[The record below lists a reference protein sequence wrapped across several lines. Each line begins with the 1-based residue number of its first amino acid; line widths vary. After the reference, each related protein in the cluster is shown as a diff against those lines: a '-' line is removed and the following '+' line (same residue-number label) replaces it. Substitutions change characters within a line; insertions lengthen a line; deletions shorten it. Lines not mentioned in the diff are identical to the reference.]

1 METVKRDDPDNA
13 GEELRVQDL
22 CSGSE
27 FPKRTMKA
35 SSEMHFLKNKVPKS
49 DRHGAHVFLCPLAGV

>member
-13 GEELRVQDL
+13 EEELWAQDL

-27 FPKRTMKA
+27 FPKRMMKA
-35 SSEMHFLKNKVPKS
+35 SSEMHFLKNKVPKA
-49 DRHGAHVFLCPLAGV
+49 DRHGAHVFLCPLARV

>member
-35 SSEMHFLKNKVPKS
+35 SSEMHFLKQQEAWQFNSNSFVHKLE
-49 DRHGAHVFLCPLAGV
+49 FQ